1 MSEFD
6 AAPLESPLATKI
18 LHELAKQPSYTSE
31 LSKRLDK
38 HQTSVDRVVQKLEKV
53 KFIEPILGENP
64 TYYRVNTERIADF
77 MYQEL
82 KHEANSEVVIESLI
96 DNEEW
101 AREFLESYINH
112 ILPQNCGYW
121 KLEKV
126 LFEGLEIILNS
137 QKLEDNLELNSPADW
152 LLSALRW
159 RRHKALDDTVYG
171 ALFNMKWDKQKYD
184 YGGIKDFTKDEAHDY
199 KKVEK
204 TPPVKNIV
212 KQALPNSDEDT
223 GFTPGELADEVE
235 EKGVTVKMVETA
247 LSELGREGEVFQNEN
262 GSYQRI

>member
-1 MSEFD
+1 MSESST
-6 AAPLESPLATKI
+6 APLESPLATKI

-31 LSKRLDK
+31 LSKKLDK

-77 MYQEL
+77 IYQEL
-82 KHEANSEVVIESLI
+82 KHEANSEVVVESLI
-96 DNEEW
+96 DNEKW
-101 AREFLESYINH
+101 VREFLESYIEH
-112 ILPQNCGYW
+112 ILPQKCGYW

-137 QKLEDNLELNSPADW
+137 EKIEDNIETTSPAHW

-159 RRHKALDDTVYG
+159 RRHKALNEVAYE

-184 YGGIKDFTKDEAHDY
+184 YGGIKDFTKDEAYNY

-212 KQALPNSDEDT
+212 KQALPDSSEDS
-223 GFTPGELADEVE
+223 GFTPGEIAEKVK
-235 EKGVTVKMVETA
+235 EKGVTVKMAETA
-247 LSELGREGEVFQNEN
+247 LNELAREGEVFQNEE
-262 GSYQRI
+262 GYQRI

>member
-31 LSKRLDK
+31 LSKNLDK
-38 HQTSVDRVVQKLEKV
+38 HQTSIDRVVQKLEKV

-82 KHEANSEVVIESLI
+82 KHEANSDVVIESLI
-96 DNEEW
+96 DNEDW
-101 AREFLESYINH
+101 VREFLESYIDH
-112 ILPQNCGYW
+112 MLPQKCGYW

-137 QKLEDNLELNSPADW
+137 QKMEDNIERNSPADW
-152 LLSALRW
+152 LLSALQW
-159 RRHKALDDTVYG
+159 RRHKALDDTAFG
-171 ALFNMKWDKQKYD
+171 ALFNMKWNKQKYD

-212 KQALPNSDEDT
+212 RQALPDYEEDT
-223 GFTPGELADEVE
+223 GFTPGEVAEEVE

-247 LSELGREGEVFQNEN
+247 LSELGREGEVFQNED
-262 GSYQRI
+262 GDYQRI